1 MFFKNILPIFA
12 NMKTLIIG
20 AQIGEHYFTPG
31 MRVSFVVDGEVD
43 CGGTIERITNSGH
56 WEEHLK
62 TDFII
67 QWDDCTSPTRTH
79 QPMIEEFI
87 KPETK

>member
-1 MFFKNILPIFA
+1 MFFRNILPIFV

-20 AQIGEHYFTPG
+20 AQIGEHYYTPG

-43 CGGTIERITNSGH
+43 CGGVLERIQSSGH
-56 WEEHLK
+56 WEEDNK

-67 QWDDCTSPTRTH
+67 QWDDCVGATRTH
-79 QPMIEEFI
+79 QPMIVENIRPEI
-87 KPETK
+87 K